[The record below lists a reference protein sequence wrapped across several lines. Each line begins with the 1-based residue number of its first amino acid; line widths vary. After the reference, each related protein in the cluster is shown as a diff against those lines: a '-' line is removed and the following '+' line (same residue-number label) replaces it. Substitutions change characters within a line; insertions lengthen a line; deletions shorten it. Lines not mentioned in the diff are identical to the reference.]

1 MNLLEMQ
8 QQQQLVDQ
16 RRGRYVRVSDTDRR
30 QLIEAYKKGEDF
42 IALAKKLNIKR
53 STARSILRTFIDE
66 GRVSAKQRAGTRLRF
81 ITEDEAEMIREMKRR
96 HPLITIGQIQMRL
109 QRTSTRVLSKAS
121 ISRILTNSI
130 RLGKRAK
137 RAGDDGDGE
146 NDELS
151 ETMIND
157 QNELMQFSSDE
168 GTGEGMYIDDEL
180 DEDEE
185 EDIVDDDDDNTDVG
199 IVKNNASLQNL
210 DDFQRFML
218 CKPSNNEED
227 SNDNEGVSWNTK
239 EQCNENGYRT
249 FGSENED
256 DELSEIDQN
265 ETKSLI
271 DQSSNAP
278 SLQPTS
284 NEKLSNANETDQWT
298 SVKSEPVCV
307 FVNRTFDSSDSE
319 QPATIDDEPV
329 KTILNAQ
336 STANR
341 RVKTCPICGEQ
352 NFSRLSHHL
361 TVTHNLNREESL
373 TLLAYSDR
381 TNYNNNNNNSSSSI
395 PTVSSSS
402 PRNLNKSP
410 QQTPISIN
418 TNNQQIQSNEYSP
431 VETDLDNHHQHH
443 QSILTTSSSPNEQQG
458 SNSLSVDGKKRLLC
472 PRCNTWVLNLTDHL
486 IKKHHLSSKQERLP
500 FLRLART
507 RTSINNV
514 EKPSI
519 NHSFPIHSNE
529 QQQQQTNLSANKK
542 YQNIIKK
549 YRKKIFNSIP
559 ASSSSLSIHEAS
571 STNSNP
577 NLSMINNNSSK
588 QITSLRNININKD
601 IAIHQKF
608 EQRLSVFRQ
617 QFAVTVAMQNSL
629 MQQMELLQ
637 RSFVS
642 IEEEWNDMKKEI
654 VDSIS

>member
-1 MNLLEMQ
+1 MNLLEMQQQQQ

-81 ITEDEAEMIREMKRR
+81 ITEEEAEMIREMKRR

-137 RAGDDGDGE
+137 RAGEGDDGHDDL
-146 NDELS
+146 ND
-151 ETMIND
+151 TMITD
-157 QNELMQFSSDE
+157 HNEFAQLSSDE
-168 GTGEGMYIDDEL
+168 GTGEGIYIDEDL
-180 DEDEE
+180 DDDEE
-185 EDIVDDDDDNTDVG
+185 EEEEEDEDNNLDVRM
-199 IVKNNASLQNL
+199 IDNNASSQNL

-218 CKPSNNEED
+218 CKTSVNEDE
-227 SNDNEGVSWNTK
+227 SNDQEGVSWNGK
-239 EQCNENGYRT
+239 GHYGENVYPT
-249 FGSENED
+249 YESENED
-256 DELSEIDQN
+256 ELSEVDDN
-265 ETKSLI
+265 ATKLNI
-271 DQSSNAP
+271 DQSPTVP
-278 SLQPTS
+278 SSQSIS
-284 NEKLSNANETDQWT
+284 NENLANVNDTDKWA
-298 SVKSEPVCV
+298 SIKFEPVCV
-307 FVNRTFDSSDSE
+307 FVNHELDSSDSE
-319 QPATIDDEPV
+319 QQRTIDDEPT

-341 RVKTCPICGEQ
+341 RVKVCPICGEQ

-373 TLLAYSDR
+373 TLLAYADR
-381 TNYNNNNNNSSSSI
+381 TNNNNNTNNSNLSSI

-402 PRNLNKSP
+402 PKDLDKSP

-418 TNNQQIQSNEYSP
+418 TNNQQIPSSGFSP
-431 VETDLDNHHQHH
+431 IATDLDNNNHP
-443 QSILTTSSSPNEQQG
+443 QSILTTSSSPSEQQG
-458 SNSLSVDGKKRLLC
+458 LNSLPID
-472 PRCNTWVLNLTDHL
+472 DHL
-486 IKKHHLSSKQERLP
+486 IKKHHLVSKQERLP
-500 FLRLART
+500 FLRLARN
-507 RTSINNV
+507 RSSTSNS
-514 EKPSI
+514 EKPSSNHCFLI
-519 NHSFPIHSNE
+519 NSNE
-529 QQQQQTNLSANKK
+529 QLTTPLSTNKK

-559 ASSSSLSIHEAS
+559 VSSSSIPNRETS
-571 STNSNP
+571 STNSNLHLP
-577 NLSMINNNSSK
+577 K
-588 QITSLRNININKD
+588 QIPPSRNMNISKD
-601 IAIHQKF
+601 IATHQKF

-654 VDSIS
+654 VESIS